1 MSDDLRMILGQ
12 YNWHIAVDFDEPE
25 EGLMTLIGVKVDGG
39 SVAYTDKNIEA
50 IIDRIRTDAGVY
62 YNRPQEVRALRKLL
76 DMCVAEGFQPYEVD
90 DDEEAIHVVD
100 VDSAIYHTDQV
111 ECATIRM
118 VRELETSNQYI
129 YWVIIWGNSPDEV
142 VADYND
148 KPWTEDIWSRWQEEN
163 F

>member
-1 MSDDLRMILGQ
+1 MGNNLRMILGQ
-12 YNWHIAVDFDEPE
+12 YNQHIAVDFDEPE
-25 EGLMTLIGVKVDGG
+25 KGFMTLIGVKADGG
-39 SVAYTDKNIEA
+39 SVAYTDKSIEA

-76 DMCVAEGFQPYEVD
+76 DMCVAEGFQLYEVYD
-90 DDEEAIHVVD
+90 GEEEVPVEG

-111 ECATIRM
+111 EYATIRM
-118 VRELETSNQYI
+118 VRELETDNHHI
-129 YWVIIWGNSPDEV
+129 HWFIIWGNNPEEI

-148 KPWTEDIWSRWQEEN
+148 KPWAQDIWNRWQEEN